1 MADHRLPKEGRC
13 CDRRGI
19 ARAILQLPPVNPMK
33 NRFAK
38 ILLLLLVSAG
48 GFILGG
54 CTYMEE
60 GESNVP
66 WSRPAEWEN
75 RLPGLGGR

>member
-1 MADHRLPKEGRC
+1 MHTR
-13 CDRRGI
+13 
-19 ARAILQLPPVNPMK
+19 ILK
-33 NRFAK
+33 T
-38 ILLLLLVSAG
+38 LLFLLVSMG
-48 GFILGG
+48 GFLLGG
-54 CTYMEE
+54 CTYMED